1 MVTCGFVIIYR
12 LNNKMYRLTQVYFI
26 HTLHNASISN
36 MIMSV
41 QLDNVDEGET
51 ELDLSTQDKN
61 AREYRIL
68 SYAARLNWRRRGSS
82 LSSSEQ
88 AACSCNTK

>member
-1 MVTCGFVIIYR
+1 
-12 LNNKMYRLTQVYFI
+12 MYRLTRAYFI

-68 SYAARLNWRRRGSS
+68 SYAARLNGRRRGSS

-88 AACSCNTK
+88 AACSCKTK